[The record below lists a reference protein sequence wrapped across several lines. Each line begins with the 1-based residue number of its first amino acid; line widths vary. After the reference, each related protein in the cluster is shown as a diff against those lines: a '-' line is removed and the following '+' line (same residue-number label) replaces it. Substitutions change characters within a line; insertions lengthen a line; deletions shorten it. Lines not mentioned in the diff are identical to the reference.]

1 MNVKRLVWERIV
13 KVLEHERR
21 SIQDKIWRNRR
32 EFKRLADEQAI
43 LKRERAAIDA
53 LIRDAGVE
61 VKP

>member
-1 MNVKRLVWERIV
+1 MNVKKPVWERIV
-13 KVLEHERR
+13 KVLEHERQQ
-21 SIQDKIWRNRR
+21 IQDKIWKNRR
-32 EFKRLADEQAI
+32 EFKRLTDEQTL